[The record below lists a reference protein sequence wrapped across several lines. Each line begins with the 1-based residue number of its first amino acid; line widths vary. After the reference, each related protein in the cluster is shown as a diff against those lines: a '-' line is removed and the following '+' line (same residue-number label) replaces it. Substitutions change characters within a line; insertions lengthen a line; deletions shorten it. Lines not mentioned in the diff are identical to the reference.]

1 MRKSFLAAAV
11 AAVVLVAAAPA
22 GADATHEFELE
33 VLSSPPS
40 MVTGGDALVRVT
52 VPRNVPL
59 AKATVAVNGRDV
71 TGTLTLDADART
83 LTGMIDGLALG
94 ANTLVAD
101 SNGKR
106 QGPARRAS

>member
-71 TGTLTLDADART
+71 TGTLTLDPDART

-94 ANTLVAD
+94 ANTLAR
-101 SNGKR
+101 GQQRQR
-106 QGPARRAS
+106 QGPAATRS